1 MTFQHRYSRQL
12 QPPAP
17 AIAPNVPNVV
27 PHVPNAPQHVPVPAP
42 PLPAP
47 VPGPARA
54 PRAPR
59 APKGTI
65 QPSRRSDRTP
75 KPPTE
80 WWIVPPAPAAPA
92 SIADD
97 QESVPSLDEDMR
109 KCSLQVLYPL
119 QTHTTTGQAIQA
131 DDSERWKEAT
141 LAEYNTLLQNG
152 TWEIVDLPPGE
163 KAIGS
168 SWVFRIKRHS
178 DGSIERY
185 KARIVAQGCSQ
196 RPGRDFIEV
205 HAPTPRPATIRT
217 TFAIAAAEDLNCALW
232 TSLLH
237 SPMETWMST
246 ST

>member
-1 MTFQHRYSRQL
+1 M
-12 QPPAP
+12 
-17 AIAPNVPNVV
+17 
-27 PHVPNAPQHVPVPAP
+27 
-42 PLPAP
+42 AP

-97 QESVPSLDEDMR
+97 QESVPSLDEDMEEVQFAGAVSTSDPYNYR
-109 KCSLQVLYPL
+109 
-119 QTHTTTGQAIQA
+119 QAIQA
-131 DDSERWKEAT
+131 DDSEQWKEAT

-196 RPGRDFIEV
+196 RPGRDFITSALPRL
-205 HAPTPRPATIRT
+205 APVLRGFL
-217 TFAIAAAEDLNCALW
+217 FAMALRYG
-232 TSLLH
+232 SR
-237 SPMETWMST
+237 S
-246 ST
+246 